1 MLRINF
7 PASTMS
13 NLFRGFLNILGPFQS
28 HNLSR
33 LKRSRSDLH
42 YFKQLRYEEG
52 TMSIDALSSDCSNFS
67 CSYMC
72 TLMRGKAVYNVSH
85 HVAKS

>member
-1 MLRINF
+1 M
-7 PASTMS
+7 P
-13 NLFRGFLNILGPFQS
+13 GPYQS
-28 HNLSR
+28 HNLGRFKYSR
-33 LKRSRSDLH
+33 NDLH

-72 TLMRGKAVYNVSH
+72 TLMCGKAVYNVGH